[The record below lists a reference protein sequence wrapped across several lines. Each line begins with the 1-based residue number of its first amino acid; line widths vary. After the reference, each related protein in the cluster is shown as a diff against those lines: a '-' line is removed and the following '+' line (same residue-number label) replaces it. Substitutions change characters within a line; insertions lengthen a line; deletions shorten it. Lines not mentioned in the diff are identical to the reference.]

1 MTRKRSFKKLREHLT
16 SDDVDKKIE
25 YLESRMPTNNTAFVF
40 SGDPSNPQGN
50 SFETI
55 TDGEENETNIT
66 GGAGVNDAS
75 ALMVVPSGNTDNPYL
90 MNSYIQYNV
99 VM

>member
-1 MTRKRSFKKLREHLT
+1 MAKKRSFKKLREHLT
-16 SDDVDKKIE
+16 SNDVDKKIE

-55 TDGEENETNIT
+55 TDGEENETDYTVGESPSNSTEAI
-66 GGAGVNDAS
+66 S
-75 ALMVVPSGNTDNPYL
+75 RALLYSRT
-90 MNSYIQYNV
+90 
-99 VM
+99 